1 MSNYDYSTT
10 SSIAGAAM
18 GGLFAMIMVI
28 VVICLAIA
36 IVQIIGMWK
45 VFKKADQPGWVSLIP
60 IYNQYILCK
69 VVGVN
74 PWWILAVILSPILN
88 IIPVLGSLLSMAISI
103 YFLILLC
110 VSTARS
116 FGKDDGFA
124 VGLALL
130 APVFYCI
137 LGFGDSKYLGAKPMN
152 DVVLEKIKGNKT
164 ESTTT
169 KTNDT
174 TQNTDSKF
182 CSSCGSK
189 ISNDTKFCPNCGS
202 EIK

>member
-1 MSNYDYSTT
+1 MSSYDYSAT
-10 SSIAGAAM
+10 SSIAGAAI
-18 GGLFAMIMVI
+18 AIIMVV

-36 IVQIIGMWK
+36 VVQIIGMWK
-45 VFKKADQPGWVSLIP
+45 VLKKADQPGWASLIP
-60 IYNQYILCK
+60 IYNQYTLCK
-69 VVGVN
+69 AVGVN
-74 PWWILAVILSPILN
+74 PWWILVVSLSPILSV
-88 IIPVLGSLLSMAISI
+88 IPVLGSLISMAISV

-130 APVFYCI
+130 APIFYCI

-152 DVVLEKIKGNKT
+152 DVVLEKIKGNKN
-164 ESTTT
+164 ENTTT
-169 KTNDT
+169 TQTNDA
-174 TQNTDSKF
+174 TQNADSKF
-182 CSSCGSK
+182 CASCGSK

-202 EIK
+202 EVK

>member
-10 SSIAGAAM
+10 SSIAGAAI
-18 GGLFAMIMVI
+18 GGIFAFVMVAI
-28 VVICLAIA
+28 VICLAIA
-36 IVQIIGMWK
+36 VVQIIGMWK
-45 VFKKADQPGWVSLIP
+45 VFKKADQPGWASIIP
-60 IYNQYILCK
+60 IYSQYVLCK
-69 VVGVN
+69 AVGVN
-74 PWWILAVILSPILN
+74 PWWILVVILSPILN
-88 IIPVLGSLLSMAISI
+88 VIPIIGALLSMAISI

-130 APVFYCI
+130 APIFYCI

-152 DVVLEKIKGNKT
+152 DVVLEKIKGSGSTQSNST
-164 ESTTT
+164 SSESTT
-169 KTNDT
+169 
-174 TQNTDSKF
+174 SGEKF

-189 ISNDTKFCPNCGS
+189 ISIDTKFCPNCGN